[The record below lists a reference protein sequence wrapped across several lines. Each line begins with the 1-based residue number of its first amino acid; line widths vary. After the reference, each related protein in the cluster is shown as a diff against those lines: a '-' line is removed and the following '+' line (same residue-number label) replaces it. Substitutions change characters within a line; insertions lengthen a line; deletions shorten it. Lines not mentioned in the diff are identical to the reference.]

1 MNNKFYFEYITKYG
15 DSIDLISQKNGLDS
29 DFLIKYNPE
38 LEKNNISAGK
48 KVKVP
53 IVLKDD
59 ILDLKYFG
67 YISQNNE
74 TLTEVALKFDIPLNT
89 LYDFNNINKECKK
102 YDGML
107 KIPYSEKFYRENN
120 NQNIIYAVKK
130 EDTINSIASEYGL
143 ESQELLNYNRIIDD
157 KIYEGMNLKIPI
169 ISNIPKN
176 YFEYIV
182 RNDDKLENIA
192 KNYGYEVSDLMSYNN
207 LSSNLLT
214 PGMII
219 KIPTK

>member
-1 MNNKFYFEYITKYG
+1 
-15 DSIDLISQKNGLDS
+15 
-29 DFLIKYNPE
+29 
-38 LEKNNISAGK
+38 
-48 KVKVP
+48 
-53 IVLKDD
+53 
-59 ILDLKYFG
+59 
-67 YISQNNE
+67 
-74 TLTEVALKFDIPLNT
+74 
-89 LYDFNNINKECKK
+89 
-102 YDGML
+102 
-107 KIPYSEKFYRENN
+107 
-120 NQNIIYAVKK
+120 
-130 EDTINSIASEYGL
+130 
-143 ESQELLNYNRIIDD
+143 
-157 KIYEGMNLKIPI
+157 MNLKIPI